1 MAEKPSR
8 YIAPIDG
15 LRALAVTAVI
25 LYHLGISWIPGGFL
39 GVDLFFVISGY
50 VITRLLLDSILSKG
64 GLDLREFYWARI
76 RRLAPPLLFM
86 VAGTTF
92 IIAAWKP
99 DAIHRFL
106 SDLPYVLTGSEN
118 WHLVAVHQD
127 YFQAIGRPPLLQ
139 HTWSLGVEIQFYILW
154 PLILL
159 LILRYL
165 GKRRV
170 AQSSLVIAFISGLA
184 LFIYSLHVD
193 ASATNQISHIY
204 FGTDTHSLGLFLGAA
219 LAVSWVPTNLD
230 GNISQR
236 AQDFVD
242 GVGVVGFLGLL
253 CTFFFIDESHPALYR
268 IAFPLAAIFGCA
280 VLTSLVHPASR
291 FSPLLSSKPI
301 VWIGQ
306 RSYGIYLW
314 HWVIFQVTRPNV
326 DLAGA
331 NWAINCARI
340 LVVVALA
347 DISLRWIELP
357 IRRGKLSNW
366 FRGMKY
372 RTHSAQRREKSWV
385 ALGVVGILLSTSG
398 ASWAALHEASRSP
411 NNETSVVVRTQPTSS
426 PGASSNQSATS
437 DQTSTP
443 NQSATPTVSPTPKL
457 GLWVTGD
464 SIILGIRA
472 KLQSHFPIAL
482 INARVG
488 RQIGELIQVV
498 QSDRIGLENSPVIF
512 DLGNNNRLTESDV
525 RTLFELLKNQP
536 KMIVVDTAVPRPW
549 RDDNNL
555 LIQKV
560 IADYPQAQLIDWA
573 AISAGHPEYF
583 APDGV
588 HLSDAGGDVYVSAIL
603 EALKSP

>member
-1 MAEKPSR
+1 MAEQPSR

-25 LYHLGISWIPGGFL
+25 LYHLGITWIPGGFL

-76 RRLAPPLLFM
+76 RRLAPPLIFM
-86 VAGTTF
+86 LAGTTF

-118 WHLVAVHQD
+118 WHLVAIHQD
-127 YFQAIGRPPLLQ
+127 YFQAVGRPPLLQ

-165 GKRRV
+165 GKKRV
-170 AQSSLVIAFISGLA
+170 VQSSLVIAFISGLA

-230 GNISQR
+230 RNISQR

-242 GVGVVGFLGLL
+242 GVGVIGFLGLL
-253 CTFFFIDESHPALYR
+253 CTFFFIDESHPTLYR

-291 FSPLLSSKPI
+291 FSPILSSKPI

-347 DISLRWIELP
+347 DISLRWIEIP
-357 IRRGKLSNW
+357 IRRGRLSNW

-372 RTHSAQRREKSWV
+372 RTRSVQRREKTWV
-385 ALGVVGILLSTSG
+385 ALGVITLLLSTSG
-398 ASWAALHEASRSP
+398 ASWAALHESSQTLKV
-411 NNETSVVVRTQPTSS
+411 ETSLIV
-426 PGASSNQSATS
+426 
-437 DQTSTP
+437 QT
-443 NQSATPTVSPTPKL
+443 TPTVAPSIGASQAATPAPKP

-498 QSDRIGLENSPVIF
+498 QSDRMGMENSPVIF
-512 DLGNNNRLTESDV
+512 DLGNNNRLVESDV
-525 RTLFELLKNQP
+525 RTLFDLLKNQP
-536 KMIVVDTAVPRPW
+536 KMIVVNTAVPRAW
-549 RDDNNL
+549 KEDNDQ

-573 AISAGHPEYF
+573 TISAGHPEYF

-588 HLSDAGGDVYVSAIL
+588 HLSDAGGDVYVNAIL
-603 EALKSP
+603 EALKASP